1 MKFQFILTLSVF
13 LNGTYGQESFVR
25 SRANLKGRGLANIF
39 YPYDTA
45 ETKDLLTTQVIQ
57 LARQS
62 VNDEAEKFEEALI
75 AVMT

>member
-25 SRANLKGRGLANIF
+25 SRANLKGRGLANMF

-45 ETKDLLTTQVIQ
+45 ETKDLITT
-57 LARQS
+57 
-62 VNDEAEKFEEALI
+62 
-75 AVMT
+75 

>member
-1 MKFQFILTLSVF
+1 MKFQFIFTLSVF

-25 SRANLKGRGLANIF
+25 SRANLKGRGLAYM
-39 YPYDTA
+39 YPFDTA